1 VHIRTT
7 VAVAFRTTSEVFGL
21 FAVTGIGNVG
31 VEGPPVVTI
40 INGTYMTWTFRC
52 SGIGGVGD
60 LARFM
65 FVENVSAVSTNKV
78 FIGKKLANLKL
89 ANRKKN
95 LKRFLFIISVNF

>member
-1 VHIRTT
+1 MAAVFCAATGEVHIRTT
-7 VAVAFRTTSEVFGL
+7 VAVAFKTTSEVFGL
-21 FAVTGIGNVG
+21 FPVTGIGTVG
-31 VEGPPVVTI
+31 VAGPPVATI

-65 FVENVSAVSTNKV
+65 FVENVSDVSTNKV

-89 ANRKKN
+89 ANH
-95 LKRFLFIISVNF
+95 